1 MIYSLLVGLA
11 IFTFASCNKTE
22 TLTAT
27 QQETA
32 QLIIDEQDADVTGT
46 DIDALTDEA
55 LQLKVTSFKSATAE
69 GENYIGSCPILTI
82 DTAATQKKLTIDF
95 GSNCVGKDGKTRSGK
110 IIVTSTNFTK
120 LGVDRSLSFENYMVN
135 GKMVAGSITKT
146 ITFAN
151 LTTKKAHV
159 IDNLTITLPDNKGVV
174 TRTSDVTRTFEFKLL
189 GSTLTTWGTA
199 EFTNAKSVKISK
211 SIAETS
217 PLVFKFTCKQIV
229 SGKQVVTR
237 GDKTFTTDFGDG
249 SCDDMA
255 IVNDGTK
262 SWPIKLK

>member
-1 MIYSLLVGLA
+1 MIYSLLIGLA
-11 IFTFASCNKTE
+11 IFTFVSCNKSE

-55 LQLKVTSFKSATAE
+55 LQLKVTSFKYTNAE
-69 GENYIGSCPILTI
+69 GQNYIGSCPILTI
-82 DTAATQKKLTIDF
+82 DSAATPKKLTIDF
-95 GSNCVGKDGKTRSGK
+95 GTTCVGKDGKTRSGK

-135 GKMVAGSITKT
+135 GKMIAGSIIKT
-146 ITFAN
+146 ITFAS

-159 IDNLTITLPDNKGVV
+159 IDNITITLPENKGVV
-174 TRTSDVTRTFEFKLL
+174 TRTSDVTREFKLV
-189 GSTLTTWGTA
+189 GSTLTTWGA
-199 EFTNAKSVKISK
+199 AQFTNTKGVKITK
-211 SIAETS
+211 SIAELT
-217 PLVFKFTCKQIV
+217 PLIFKFTCKQIV